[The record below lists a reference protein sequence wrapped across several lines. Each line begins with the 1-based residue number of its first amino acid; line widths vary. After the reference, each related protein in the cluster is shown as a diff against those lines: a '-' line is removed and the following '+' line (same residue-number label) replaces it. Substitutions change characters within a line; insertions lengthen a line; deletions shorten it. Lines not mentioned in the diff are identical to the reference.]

1 MMRSAWD
8 SADCDPIADIHSAI
22 DAIKQSCGEQPPWPK
37 ARDDLGEALST
48 RFVVHVTDPHGTTL
62 WATRYARGFL
72 FENDGAEPISL
83 QLFGIDGTVSAHGK
97 LVVRMPQEGGGDA
110 A

>member
-1 MMRSAWD
+1 MRSAWD

-48 RFVVHVTDPHGTTL
+48 LRERRSGADLVATL
-62 WATRYARGFL
+62 R
-72 FENDGAEPISL
+72 D
-83 QLFGIDGTVSAHGK
+83 
-97 LVVRMPQEGGGDA
+97 
-110 A
+110 